1 MDETLLLMKTKN
13 KFLSLAALA
22 AIVLSCTKDTDKT
35 NQNFS
40 SDSTPLAELVV
51 PQTFNWSS
59 SIKGNVEVI
68 IDAPSYLTTEGQ
80 PVELHD
86 EDGNLL
92 DEQTVTNSSVTFNV
106 TRPQTEGKIFAY
118 YPNTDEQVE
127 ITSEKVVL
135 ELQDVSLDGLS
146 SNLFKPGKKT
156 GTKNKTQGTNMV
168 NNGDFSS
175 STFPLD
181 TTIYTKLR
189 TLGTWYA
196 RDNNGA
202 TTTVN
207 GNAVFTSSNPSSKA
221 DILQGFAVDGNFM
234 FDFNYDFA
242 GNGGFF
248 VLLYD
253 INKNFVGYTTV
264 YTSGNTGH
272 TNFITSPSVRFI
284 QLYGFCAQGA
294 WLDNVSLVETVEPD
308 DDGDGVPNRKDAFPN
323 DPLRAYKTSFP
334 TLGKQILAFEDL
346 WPSTGDYD
354 FNDLVIE
361 NTVEFRKNANNN
373 LVDAVVKVKVLGL
386 GAGLSSGLGIHL
398 LKSDKQT
405 FSTNIIS
412 AVNGSTASIDPAI
425 NNGIIVFNDDRKAL
439 KPFYNNNGF
448 GPSGA
453 PQTFTFTITFNSN
466 AGSQYILPDFYIYR
480 TSERGREI
488 HQSGFPATAAANTAL
503 IGTNSDNGSYRT
515 HNGLPWVVEVVS
527 PNAEFFRH
535 PIEKVDMGEAY
546 PKFKAWAQSNG
557 KRYIGWML
565 LGKAEK
571 LYTIN

>member
-1 MDETLLLMKTKN
+1 MKTSN
-13 KFLSLAALA
+13 TFLTLTAVAVLA
-22 AIVLSCTKDTDKT
+22 LSCSKETDTS
-35 NQNFS
+35 NQFNA
-40 SDSTPLAELVV
+40 SDATPFADLVI

-80 PVELHD
+80 LVELQD
-86 EDGNLL
+86 EEGNLL
-92 DEQTVTNSSVTFNV
+92 DEQIVANSSVAFNIS
-106 TRPQTEGKIFAY
+106 RPQTEGKVFAY
-118 YPNTDEQVE
+118 YPNTNEKVE
-127 ITSEKVVL
+127 ITSERVVFN
-135 ELQDVSLDGLS
+135 LQDISLDGLS
-146 SNLFKPGKKT
+146 SNLFQPGKKS

-168 NNGDFSS
+168 QNGDFSS
-175 STFPLD
+175 STFPMD
-181 TTIYTKLR
+181 TALYTKLR
-189 TLGTWYA
+189 PIGGWYA
-196 RDNNGA
+196 RDNNA
-202 TTTVN
+202 TTTTVN
-207 GNAVFTSSNPSSKA
+207 GNHVFTSNSPGNKA
-221 DILQGFAVDGNFM
+221 DILQGFAVDGNYM
-234 FDFNYDFA
+234 FDFEYDFA

-253 INKNFVGYTTV
+253 INRSFIGYNTV

-272 TNFITSPSVRFI
+272 TNFITSPTVRFI
-284 QLYGFCAQGA
+284 QLFGFCAQGA

-334 TLGKQILAFEDL
+334 TIGKQILAFEDL
-346 WPSTGDYD
+346 WPATGDYD

-361 NTVEFRKNANNN
+361 NTVEFRKDADNK
-373 LVDAVVKVKVLGL
+373 LVDAIVNVKVLGL

-398 LKSDKQT
+398 LQADKQP
-405 FSTNIIS
+405 FNTNIIS
-412 AVNGSTASIDPAI
+412 ALSGSSAALDPDV
-425 NNGIIVFNDDRKAL
+425 NNGIVVFNDDRKAL

-480 TSERGREI
+480 TGERGREI
-488 HQSGFPATAAANTAL
+488 HQSGFPATAAADNAL
-503 IGTNSDNGSYRT
+503 IGTDSDNGNYRT
-515 HNGLPWVVEVVS
+515 ANGLPWVVEVVS
-527 PNAEFFRH
+527 PDAEYFHH

-571 LYTIN
+571 LYTIK